1 VVWYV
6 ADWSG
11 MSRIGLVFCGLRW
24 FGVERT
30 GLAWCSTVVGVHLIG
45 RDIPAFDP
53 VNNEVNEVILI
64 DSSMC
69 WRCCKPQ

>member
-1 VVWYV
+1 MVWHV

-30 GLAWCSTVVGVHLIG
+30 GLAWCSTVVGVQLIG
-45 RDIPAFDP
+45 SKWPHAT
-53 VNNEVNEVILI
+53 NGL
-64 DSSMC
+64 
-69 WRCCKPQ
+69 